1 MNTEKYLPLGSIVTI
16 EKYDKDVMIIGYMAY
31 SEDKKD
37 EIVSGD
43 YVGIPLNE
51 GYKIDKKILFNKENI
66 TNVIFM
72 GYKTQQTINQLELLD
87 ESLKVLKTSK
97 NAKEFIN
104 EMYAKTIVKGT
115 NSDTFADVKSAAIKD
130 IDEGEK

>member
-43 YVGIPLNE
+43 YVGIPLIE
-51 GYKIDKKILFNKENI
+51 GYKIDNKILFNKENI

-87 ESLKVLKTSK
+87 ESLKVLKNSK